1 MCNHFATAPFALF
14 IVDGGIIQHIYISV
28 LSENLKTSKP
38 QNLKTSKPQ
47 NLKTSKPQNLKPS
60 KPQNL
65 KTSKPQNLKTSL
77 CLITTV
83 SVSYA
88 DTFSFRSKVNT
99 LKPRS
104 AREKEKAAF

>member
-1 MCNHFATAPFALF
+1 MAKCAIISPQLLLHCLYSMGGLSNTFIYLF
-14 IVDGGIIQHIYISV
+14 Y
-28 LSENLKTSKP
+28 LKTSKP

-47 NLKTSKPQNLKPS
+47 NLKTS
-60 KPQNL
+60 
-65 KTSKPQNLKTSL
+65 L
-77 CLITTV
+77 CSTTTV

>member
-1 MCNHFATAPFALF
+1 MAKCAIISPQLLLHCLYSM
-14 IVDGGIIQHIYISV
+14 GGIIQHIYISV

-47 NLKTSKPQNLKPS
+47 NLKTS
-60 KPQNL
+60 
-65 KTSKPQNLKTSL
+65 L
-77 CLITTV
+77 CSITTV
-83 SVSYA
+83 SVSYV

>member
-14 IVDGGIIQHIYISV
+14 IFDGGIIQHIYISV
-28 LSENLKTSKP
+28 LSENLKTS
-38 QNLKTSKPQ
+38 
-47 NLKTSKPQNLKPS
+47 
-60 KPQNL
+60 
-65 KTSKPQNLKTSL
+65 L
-77 CLITTV
+77 CSITTV

>member
-14 IVDGGIIQHIYISV
+14 IFDGGGLSNTFIY
-28 LSENLKTSKP
+28 LFYLKTSKP

-47 NLKTSKPQNLKPS
+47 NLKTS
-60 KPQNL
+60 
-65 KTSKPQNLKTSL
+65 L
-77 CLITTV
+77 CSITTV

-88 DTFSFRSKVNT
+88 DTFSFRSKGNT

>member
-1 MCNHFATAPFALF
+1 VQSFRHSSFCIVYIRWGGLSNTFIYLF
-14 IVDGGIIQHIYISV
+14 Y
-28 LSENLKTSKP
+28 LKTSKP

-47 NLKTSKPQNLKPS
+47 NLKTS
-60 KPQNL
+60 
-65 KTSKPQNLKTSL
+65 L
-77 CLITTV
+77 CSITTV

>member
-1 MCNHFATAPFALF
+1 MQSFRHSSFCIVYIRWGGLSNTFIYLF
-14 IVDGGIIQHIYISV
+14 Y
-28 LSENLKTSKP
+28 
-38 QNLKTSKPQ
+38 
-47 NLKTSKPQNLKPS
+47 
-60 KPQNL
+60 L

-77 CLITTV
+77 CSITTV

-88 DTFSFRSKVNT
+88 DTFSFQSKVNT

>member
-1 MCNHFATAPFALF
+1 MAECAIISPQLLLHCLYSM
-14 IVDGGIIQHIYISV
+14 GGIIQHIYISV

-47 NLKTSKPQNLKPS
+47 NLKTS
-60 KPQNL
+60 
-65 KTSKPQNLKTSL
+65 L
-77 CLITTV
+77 CSITTV

>member
-14 IVDGGIIQHIYISV
+14 IFDGGGLSNTFIYLFYLKTSKPQ
-28 LSENLKTSKP
+28 NLKTSKP

-47 NLKTSKPQNLKPS
+47 NLKTSKPQNLK
-60 KPQNL
+60 
-65 KTSKPQNLKTSL
+65 TSL
-77 CLITTV
+77 CSITTV

>member
-1 MCNHFATAPFALF
+1 MAKCAIISPQLLLHCLYSM
-14 IVDGGIIQHIYISV
+14 GGIIQHIYISV

-47 NLKTSKPQNLKPS
+47 NLTLLDNYIS
-60 KPQNL
+60 
-65 KTSKPQNLKTSL
+65 
-77 CLITTV
+77 

>member
-1 MCNHFATAPFALF
+1 MAKCAIISPQLLLHCLYSM
-14 IVDGGIIQHIYISV
+14 GGIIQHIYISV

-38 QNLKTSKPQ
+38 QDLKTSKPQ
-47 NLKTSKPQNLKPS
+47 DLKTS

-77 CLITTV
+77 CSITTV

>member
-1 MCNHFATAPFALF
+1 MAKCAIISPQLLLHCLYSM
-14 IVDGGIIQHIYISV
+14 GGIIQHIYISV
-28 LSENLKTSKP
+28 LSENLKTSRP

-47 NLKTSKPQNLKPS
+47 NLALLDNYIS
-60 KPQNL
+60 
-65 KTSKPQNLKTSL
+65 
-77 CLITTV
+77 

>member
-1 MCNHFATAPFALF
+1 MAKCAIISPQLLLHCLYSM
-14 IVDGGIIQHIYISV
+14 GGIIQHIYISV

-47 NLKTSKPQNLKPS
+47 NLALLDNYIS
-60 KPQNL
+60 
-65 KTSKPQNLKTSL
+65 
-77 CLITTV
+77 

>member
-14 IVDGGIIQHIYISV
+14 IFDGGIIQHIYISV
-28 LSENLKTSKP
+28 LS

-47 NLKTSKPQNLKPS
+47 NLALLDNYIS
-60 KPQNL
+60 
-65 KTSKPQNLKTSL
+65 
-77 CLITTV
+77 

>member
-1 MCNHFATAPFALF
+1 MQSFRHSSFCIVYIRWGGLSNTFIYLF
-14 IVDGGIIQHIYISV
+14 Y
-28 LSENLKTSKP
+28 LKTSKP

-47 NLKTSKPQNLKPS
+47 NLKTSKPQNLK
-60 KPQNL
+60 
-65 KTSKPQNLKTSL
+65 TSL
-77 CLITTV
+77 CSITTV

-88 DTFSFRSKVNT
+88 DTFSFQSKVNT

>member
-1 MCNHFATAPFALF
+1 VAKCAIISPQLLLHCLYSM
-14 IVDGGIIQHIYISV
+14 GGIIQHIYISV

-47 NLKTSKPQNLKPS
+47 NLKTS
-60 KPQNL
+60 
-65 KTSKPQNLKTSL
+65 L
-77 CLITTV
+77 CSITTV

>member
-1 MCNHFATAPFALF
+1 VQSFRHSSFC
-14 IVDGGIIQHIYISV
+14 IVYIRWGGIIQHIYISV

-47 NLKTSKPQNLKPS
+47 NLKTSKPQNLALLDNYIS
-60 KPQNL
+60 
-65 KTSKPQNLKTSL
+65 
-77 CLITTV
+77 

>member
-14 IVDGGIIQHIYISV
+14 IFDGGGLSNTFIY
-28 LSENLKTSKP
+28 LFYLKTSKP

-47 NLKTSKPQNLKPS
+47 NLKTSKPQNLK
-60 KPQNL
+60 
-65 KTSKPQNLKTSL
+65 TSL
-77 CLITTV
+77 CSITTV

>member
-1 MCNHFATAPFALF
+1 MAKCAIISPQLLLHCLYSM
-14 IVDGGIIQHIYISV
+14 GGIIQHIYISV

-38 QNLKTSKPQ
+38 QNLKTS
-47 NLKTSKPQNLKPS
+47 
-60 KPQNL
+60 
-65 KTSKPQNLKTSL
+65 L
-77 CLITTV
+77 CSTTTV

>member
-1 MCNHFATAPFALF
+1 MQSFRHSSFCIVYIRWGGLSNTFIYLF
-14 IVDGGIIQHIYISV
+14 Y
-28 LSENLKTSKP
+28 LKTSKP

-47 NLKTSKPQNLKPS
+47 NLKTS
-60 KPQNL
+60 
-65 KTSKPQNLKTSL
+65 L
-77 CLITTV
+77 CSITTV

>member
-14 IVDGGIIQHIYISV
+14 IFDGGGLSNTFIY
-28 LSENLKTSKP
+28 LFYLKTSKP

-47 NLKTSKPQNLKPS
+47 NLKTSRCS
-60 KPQNL
+60 
-65 KTSKPQNLKTSL
+65 
-77 CLITTV
+77 ITTV

>member
-1 MCNHFATAPFALF
+1 MQSFRHSSFC
-14 IVDGGIIQHIYISV
+14 IVYIRWGGIIQHIYISV

-47 NLKTSKPQNLKPS
+47 NLKTS
-60 KPQNL
+60 
-65 KTSKPQNLKTSL
+65 L
-77 CLITTV
+77 CSITTV

-88 DTFSFRSKVNT
+88 DTFSFQSKVNT

>member
-14 IVDGGIIQHIYISV
+14 IFDGGIIQHIYISV

-47 NLKTSKPQNLKPS
+47 NLALLDNYIS
-60 KPQNL
+60 
-65 KTSKPQNLKTSL
+65 
-77 CLITTV
+77 

-104 AREKEKAAF
+104 AREKGKAAF